1 MKMSHNGSTST
12 IPIPFPHFQKTD
24 STIDD
29 GEIIIVEGGWQNLI
43 CPSATSGSGQYKIL
57 TGNASIF

>member
-12 IPIPFPHFQKTD
+12 TPIPFPHFDKSD
-24 STIDD
+24 RTINDD
-29 GEIIIVEGGWQNLI
+29 EIIIVEGSWQNLI

-57 TGNASIF
+57 TGNASVF